1 MSATADTSSIA
12 ALVAN
17 DGGDGISLREAIVAA
32 NNTVGEDAITFDAG
46 VFTGGDNSVIRLTQ
60 GELEIGNSLIID
72 GRSAADV
79 LITGDADGNDV
90 IVAGTNI
97 SDVPDN
103 ISDVSDGSSDLFDDN
118 NGVLNFSGSTGDLEL
133 AGLTI
138 TGGFGTRFSLG
149 VPVGEIRQ
157 GGGIRFQSFG
167 TLTLN
172 QINVSGNYAY
182 GSGGGIAASFGDV
195 SLINSNVN
203 ANSSGY
209 SGTGGGISTGSGDV
223 SLTNSTVADNFS
235 NDDGGGIFTR
245 SGDVSLT
252 NSTVTRNKSGDA
264 FYASY
269 SSGSGGGIFTNSG
282 VVSLTN
288 STVSDNSSSSSGGGI
303 RALYGNVFL
312 TRSTVSDNSAS
323 VNFYGVGYA
332 GGGISSGSYRG
343 SGDVSLVNS
352 TISGNS
358 NGDMSTGTNG
368 FGGGI
373 YVYGNLSLINSTVSG
388 NHGRGGGVFT
398 SFGNFF
404 SSNSIIAGN
413 NTIGGS
419 SSDLDGNSGG
429 DVIVENSLVGDTS
442 GSGITAST
450 GAGNILNQPALL
462 GPLADN
468 GGSTLTHAL
477 LPGSPAIDAGDNAL
491 ALDENGNP
499 LSTDQRGEARF
510 EFGGTV
516 DIGAYEGVFL
526 LGDVDQ
532 NGEVNFLDIPAF
544 VSVISGGDS
553 LNEADINRDGS
564 VNFLDIGPFVSVLSS
579 DSSALSSKVRA
590 PAVLSVS
597 AATSE
602 ARVVDLTYSQAAP
615 LVLES
620 KPVPVS
626 SKVELINTHPLR
638 SLVLVNDSSAV
649 PVVETRQ
656 LSVVDT
662 QAVATT
668 PVDTFVG
675 PVVIAPVG
683 STSLVACKS
692 SLGGS
697 ESNRPLL
704 TRSSLK
710 GNAERIELSDASRV
724 TVPTAI
730 VANEGSF
737 STAAD
742 LFDAHPESLDEVFD
756 FEFQESV
763 VGLLDE

>member
-1 MSATADTSSIA
+1 MLQVLEFESPKSFPTTAALFRIVMNTRKKINRTAKSSVARKRRQVQKQSNALNFETLEARQLLAAITVGNATDILSATADTSSIA

-17 DGGDGISLREAIVAA
+17 DGGDGISLREAILAA

-46 VFTGGDNSVIRLTQ
+46 VFAGGDNSVIRLTQ
-60 GELEIGNSLIID
+60 GELEIGDSLIID
-72 GRSAADV
+72 GGSAADV

-90 IVAGTNI
+90 TVAGTNI

-103 ISDVSDGSSDLFDDN
+103 ISDVLDVPVVFDDN

-138 TGGFGTRFSLG
+138 TGGFGTRINRG

-182 GSGGGIAASFGDV
+182 GSGGGIAAPFGDV
-195 SLINSNVN
+195 SLINSNVS

-223 SLTNSTVADNFS
+223 YLTNSTVADNFS
-235 NDDGGGIFTR
+235 NDDGGGIFTS

-252 NSTVTRNKSGDA
+252 NSTVSRNKSGEA
-264 FYASY
+264 YFASY

-288 STVSDNSSSSSGGGI
+288 STVSDNSSSLGGGGI
-303 RALYGNVFL
+303 RAVYGNVFL

-388 NHGRGGGVFT
+388 NHGRGGGVYT

-429 DVIVENSLVGDTS
+429 DVIVENSLIGDTS

-450 GAGNILNQPALL
+450 GTGNILNQPALL

-477 LPGSPAIDAGDNAL
+477 LPSSPAIDAGDNAL

-526 LGDVDQ
+526 LGDADQ

-544 VSVISGGDS
+544 VSVISGGDF

-602 ARVVDLTYSQAAP
+602 VSVVDLANRQAAP

-620 KPVPVS
+620 
-626 SKVELINTHPLR
+626 
-638 SLVLVNDSSAV
+638 
-649 PVVETRQ
+649 
-656 LSVVDT
+656 
-662 QAVATT
+662 
-668 PVDTFVG
+668 
-675 PVVIAPVG
+675 
-683 STSLVACKS
+683 
-692 SLGGS
+692 
-697 ESNRPLL
+697 
-704 TRSSLK
+704 
-710 GNAERIELSDASRV
+710 
-724 TVPTAI
+724 
-730 VANEGSF
+730 
-737 STAAD
+737 
-742 LFDAHPESLDEVFD
+742 
-756 FEFQESV
+756 
-763 VGLLDE
+763 